1 MQTVAQALQWAVT
14 ELSRAGGVE
23 NAQVDAQWLLAHLLE
38 KNQAWLRAFPEA
50 VVGDA
55 DLQRYADWIG
65 RRGAGEPVAYICG
78 WQGFWTFEL
87 EVTADTLVPRP
98 DTELLVEAALEL
110 CDAAARDVLDLGTG
124 TGAIAL
130 ALKSERPLW
139 RVLATDIDAA
149 SLDLASRNARRL
161 GLQIDTHASSWLQN
175 LPGEK
180 FHLIVSN
187 PPYIRADDP
196 HLSGTGVCCEPLRAL
211 VSGVDGLDA
220 IREIVTA
227 APIHLHAG
235 GWLLLEH
242 GYDQGADVRA
252 LLQSAGFECVQTR
265 RDLGGNERVTLGQ
278 FRQKQAGQENAEHD
292 D

>member
-1 MQTVAQALQWAVT
+1 MQTVAKALQWAVT

-23 NAQVDAQWLLAHLLE
+23 NAPVDAQWLLAHLLE

-161 GLQIDTHASSWLQN
+161 GLQIDTRASSWLQN

-242 GYDQGADVRA
+242 GYDQGAAVRV
-252 LLQSAGFECVQTR
+252 LLLAAGFGGVETR

-278 FRQKQAGQENAEHD
+278 IQQRSAGHD